1 MPLQPSADGEKR
13 VIWFGPENPWCAVPL
28 SLSLS
33 LGTDDSAEAFVNRI
47 GDVFGD
53 DLGPKARTLLTHV
66 FRTVQAA
73 NSPEERTTLRQAY
86 SFLVD
91 EQVRAPL
98 VAQAAGSGR
107 LPAATSDFWNRQGE
121 AVFPA

>member
-1 MPLQPSADGEKR
+1 MSLQQSADGEKR
-13 VIWFGPENPWCAVPL
+13 VIWFGAQDPSCVRPVPL
-28 SLSLS
+28 SL
-33 LGTDDSAEAFVNRI
+33 GADDSAEAFVNRT

-98 VAQAAGSGR
+98 LAQAAGSGR